1 MAFLHVASEPDANR
15 LRTAGAVIGVIWTL
29 SSFLV
34 FFGYAWAWWSCL
46 ATNALACMVLLALH
60 LLFVFMLFG
69 GHIYLA
75 FALLLSVPASMYVTL
90 ATRPN

>member
-1 MAFLHVASEPDANR
+1 MALLHVASEPDANR
-15 LRTAGAVIGVIWTL
+15 LRTAGVVIGVLWML
-29 SSFLV
+29 SSLLV

-46 ATNALACMVLLALH
+46 ATNAVAFMVLLGLH

-69 GHIYLA
+69 GHLYLA
-75 FALLLSVPASMYVTL
+75 FALLLSVPSSMYVTL

>member
-1 MAFLHVASEPDANR
+1 
-15 LRTAGAVIGVIWTL
+15 
-29 SSFLV
+29 
-34 FFGYAWAWWSCL
+34 
-46 ATNALACMVLLALH
+46 MVMLALH

-69 GHIYLA
+69 GHLYLA